1 MFKNV
6 TEADFHLLVDD
17 IFERMSLLEKW
28 RAKGDENVR
37 AAVVAVEAPRGAS
50 EVSAAAFQRF
60 LAATEVSTAA
70 SEVLTAASE
79 VSTAATEVSSTAAA
93 ACYESAAA
101 GLVFEAAGQAF
112 DAAGQ
117 VSMRTDEEG
126 AGDGFGFDDEE
137 AVADER
143 IGFHLGKV
151 DSVTIFPFT
160 NFWCYRFAPLW
171 NSYAGTK
178 VCESVWGRRRSL
190 GLLEKQ
196 HG

>member
-60 LAATEVSTAA
+60 SAAT
-70 SEVLTAASE
+70 L

-151 DSVTIFPFT
+151 DSVTIFPIT

-190 GLLEKQ
+190 GLLEEQ